1 MWIERLR
8 AEWAGRYCA
17 LANSGSLHC
26 GGSLSLLAGPSE
38 PREPLR
44 NAAAMPYQTLAALN
58 RYARGPHSPSS
69 AQVSKFILQRPMC
82 SMRGSSA
89 SHKKTI
95 QDLLVRLTKAYLH
108 NRLPIATSVDFRVM
122 KPIPKWNVA

>member
-58 RYARGPHSPSS
+58 RYARGPPLAFLGTSFKIYFTETHVFY
-69 AQVSKFILQRPMC
+69 ARIV
-82 SMRGSSA
+82 G
-89 SHKKTI
+89 
-95 QDLLVRLTKAYLH
+95 
-108 NRLPIATSVDFRVM
+108 IA
-122 KPIPKWNVA
+122 